1 MALRRYWLTFDVTFD
16 SPYLMLLQ
24 GCGVTAYSLEDAHEL
39 IQTYILED
47 LPKPPIKSVTE
58 DVDVS
63 TLDPSHV
70 LPNMG
75 ITLRRGIW
83 FPKAE

>member
-39 IQTYILED
+39 IQTYILAAC
-47 LPKPPIKSVTE
+47 
-58 DVDVS
+58 
-63 TLDPSHV
+63 
-70 LPNMG
+70 
-75 ITLRRGIW
+75 RRGGQA
-83 FPKAE
+83 KAMEW